1 MIILES
7 IIPFTKDL
15 EFQTKVSEI
24 TSISL
29 ERDFTVKECTVT
41 GNLYVTGEYKSHEIS
56 ANVSPFNYKIP
67 FTIEIPDNIDK
78 ESIRLEI
85 NDFAYE
91 MLEDTGI
98 SVHVELLLSANEEEK
113 VIEEEPAPKEV
124 EVDSDEIIRMLEEE
138 TKNEKDEKTNEE
150 PEETPRHDE
159 EIKTQD
165 TNILLNSTSNT
176 DEYITYHI
184 HVLKEGETI
193 ASIAS
198 LYNIKESTLQEYND
212 LTNVTSGYKIVIP
225 STDES

>member
-29 ERDFTVKECTVT
+29 ERDFTVKECAVT

-212 LTNVTSGYKIVIP
+212 LTNVSTGYKIVIP

>member
-1 MIILES
+1 MES

-29 ERDFTVKECTVT
+29 ERDFTLQECAVT

-113 VIEEEPAPKEV
+113 VIEEEPVPKEV

-138 TKNEKDEKTNEE
+138 PKNIVEEE
-150 PEETPRHDE
+150 PSHDE
-159 EIKTQD
+159 EIKANE

-198 LYNIKESTLQEYND
+198 LYNIKESVLQEYND
-212 LTNVTSGYKIVIP
+212 LTNVSTGYKIVIP

>member
-29 ERDFTVKECTVT
+29 ERDFTVQECAVT

-113 VIEEEPAPKEV
+113 VIEEEPASKEV

-138 TKNEKDEKTNEE
+138 PKNIVEE
-150 PEETPRHDE
+150 EPRHDE
-159 EIKTQD
+159 EIKANE

-198 LYNIKESTLQEYND
+198 LYNIKESVLQEYND
-212 LTNVTSGYKIVIP
+212 LTNVSTGYKIVIP

>member
-29 ERDFTVKECTVT
+29 ERDFTVKECVVT

-113 VIEEEPAPKEV
+113 VVEEPEPKEV

-159 EIKTQD
+159 ELKTQD

-212 LTNVTSGYKIVIP
+212 LTNVSAGYKIVIP

>member
-1 MIILES
+1 MES

-15 EFQTKVSEI
+15 EFQTKVNEV

-29 ERDFTVKECTVT
+29 ERDFTVKEGNVT

-56 ANVSPFNYKIP
+56 ANVNPFNYKIP
-67 FTIEIPDNIDK
+67 FTIGIPDNINKDSVK
-78 ESIRLEI
+78 LEI

-91 MLEDTGI
+91 MLGDTGI
-98 SVHVELLLSANEEEK
+98 SVHIELILSGDEVEVVE
-113 VIEEEPAPKEV
+113 VEPEPKEV
-124 EVDSDEIIRMLEEE
+124 EVDSDEIIRMLEE
-138 TKNEKDEKTNEE
+138 TKNEKDEKINEE
-150 PEETPRHDE
+150 QEEIPRHDE
-159 EIKTQD
+159 ELKISD

-212 LTNVTSGYKIVIP
+212 LTNVTAGYKIVIP

>member
-1 MIILES
+1 MES

-29 ERDFTVKECTVT
+29 ERDFTVKECAVT

-67 FTIEIPDNIDK
+67 FTIEIPANIDK

-138 TKNEKDEKTNEE
+138 PKNIVEE
-150 PEETPRHDE
+150 EEPRHDE
-159 EIKTQD
+159 EIKTNE

-193 ASIAS
+193 ASI
-198 LYNIKESTLQEYND
+198 YNIKESTLQEYND
-212 LTNVTSGYKIVIP
+212 LTNVSTGYKIVIP

>member
-29 ERDFTVKECTVT
+29 ERDFTVKECAVT

-113 VIEEEPAPKEV
+113 VVEEPTPKEV

-138 TKNEKDEKTNEE
+138 RKNEKDEKTNEE

-159 EIKTQD
+159 EIKT
-165 TNILLNSTSNT
+165 
-176 DEYITYHI
+176 YH
-184 HVLKEGETI
+184 HNK
-193 ASIAS
+193 AH
-198 LYNIKESTLQEYND
+198 
-212 LTNVTSGYKIVIP
+212 
-225 STDES
+225 

>member
-1 MIILES
+1 MES

-29 ERDFTVKECTVT
+29 ERDFTVKECAVT

-124 EVDSDEIIRMLEEE
+124 ELDSDEIIRML
-138 TKNEKDEKTNEE
+138 
-150 PEETPRHDE
+150 
-159 EIKTQD
+159 
-165 TNILLNSTSNT
+165 
-176 DEYITYHI
+176 
-184 HVLKEGETI
+184 
-193 ASIAS
+193 
-198 LYNIKESTLQEYND
+198 
-212 LTNVTSGYKIVIP
+212 
-225 STDES
+225 

>member
-1 MIILES
+1 MES

-29 ERDFTVKECTVT
+29 ERDFTVKECAVT

-98 SVHVELLLSANEEEK
+98 SIHVELLLSANEEEK
-113 VIEEEPAPKEV
+113 VIEEEPAPKEI

-138 TKNEKDEKTNEE
+138 PKNIEE
-150 PEETPRHDE
+150 ENPRHDE
-159 EIKTQD
+159 EIKTHE

-198 LYNIKESTLQEYND
+198 LYNIKESILQEYND
-212 LTNVTSGYKIVIP
+212 LTNVLAGYKIVIP